1 MDNKN
6 LSDFMPK
13 ANTEGEMVYG
23 DISTSSAIEV
33 ETNSIIEKLAQI
45 KDPELGINIYDLGL
59 IYDVKKDEFNN
70 VKILMTLTTVNCPVA
85 DSFPLEVAKKTSEIE
100 GIGQVAVKLT
110 FDPSWN
116 KDMMSEDAR
125 LARILI
131 LNMTAP
137 LFTLSQNAE
146 KQISNLL
153 SKQENSIGLKIGLN
167 TKGCAGLSYTME
179 YANND
184 NIQGY
189 ELVDGY
195 DFPLYI
201 DNKAIMYVIGTEMD
215 YIKEEF
221 GERFTFNNPNQTSEC
236 GCGESFHV

>member
-1 MDNKN
+1 
-6 LSDFMPK
+6 
-13 ANTEGEMVYG
+13 
-23 DISTSSAIEV
+23 
-33 ETNSIIEKLAQI
+33 
-45 KDPELGINIYDLGL
+45 
-59 IYDVKKDEFNN
+59 
-70 VKILMTLTTVNCPVA
+70 
-85 DSFPLEVAKKTSEIE
+85 
-100 GIGQVAVKLT
+100 
-110 FDPSWN
+110 
-116 KDMMSEDAR
+116 
-125 LARILI
+125 
-131 LNMTAP
+131 MTAP

-167 TKGCAGLSYTME
+167 TKGCAGLSYIME

-221 GERFTFNNPNQTSEC
+221 GERFIFNNPNQTSEC